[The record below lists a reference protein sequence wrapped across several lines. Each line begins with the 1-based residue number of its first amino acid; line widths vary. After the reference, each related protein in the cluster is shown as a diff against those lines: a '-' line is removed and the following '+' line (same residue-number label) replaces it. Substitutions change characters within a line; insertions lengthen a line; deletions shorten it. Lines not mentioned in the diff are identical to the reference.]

1 MSTASTRG
9 KLFAAFARR
18 LGYVNDG
25 QLDLACQARR
35 RDPSRELADIL
46 VAQGAIDARNRA
58 LIEEVVASHLAPHAG
73 DAEACFAA
81 ILDKGWVPTALFAD
95 GSEPPTAAGAPMG
108 PEPPVVAWEEGHA
121 DALTETVTLGS
132 YTSGGSRYEL
142 LERKFSGGMGEV
154 WLARDRELNREVLLK
169 QVLPQLA
176 ENARNR
182 GRFLRETRTG
192 AILEHP
198 GIVPVYDI
206 GQHPGGQ
213 LFQVMR
219 YFRPGSLHKKIAA
232 YHLAHP
238 DALDEL
244 AFRTLLGHFATAC
257 RAIEYVHTRGILHLD
272 IKPQNI
278 VTGDFGETQII
289 DWGLA
294 QITDA
299 DMLEKVHEESGNL
312 ASGSARGDSVRDDSA
327 APASREKPAAT
338 AVLPRGLR
346 GTPAYAAPE
355 QWKGDSQ
362 VLGPWTDVYG
372 LGATLFEILAGKAPF
387 KVPSPTLEED
397 VEIGNLHREVKPW
410 VPANVRAICRK
421 AMAVKPGDRYATA
434 AALADDIDRFL
445 ADEPVA
451 AWPDPWRVRL
461 WRFVKRHRTAV
472 AAAGVLLAT
481 TTVALAIGNV
491 LVARERDAKER
502 ARQEAVAQR
511 DLAERNA
518 AMTRD
523 VIADFIETVADD
535 KWGQIPGTGQL
546 RLDAVKSVVDKFPA
560 LIEQQ
565 PDNPDLKYDAALIYR
580 RCANLY
586 RVLGRLDEAKPR
598 YDQSREI
605 MEKLVAEKSDVALY
619 QQGLCHNRLE
629 DAEVILRESG
639 PEPALPTFRG
649 AVSLAEQTAK
659 AFPDSHGVL
668 RTLAQARLD
677 LADALVDAGRVD
689 EGVKV
694 SAESV
699 KNFDVVLA
707 RDGGDEDDTRY
718 QTRLLASLAAV
729 IAANAHYEAGRPDRE
744 MAAKA
749 DRQTAELS
757 VQHAGDPNVDFVRAL
772 ALDEWARVLGLDAAT
787 AAEGEKL
794 GIEAVVKLRALVA
807 ASPYEANFRPALA
820 DILVDR
826 GEKRLATG
834 QAAEATKLADEAIA
848 AVASL
853 DEPTGA
859 AEVKRCLA
867 RAHALRGRAAQ
878 AAGDA
883 AAAKTHFQSA
893 SEDYQ
898 AAVAGAPEN
907 KKLREEAAEIGRLLA
922 E

>member
-1 MSTASTRG
+1 MGTASTRG

-18 LGYVNDG
+18 LEYVTDG
-25 QLDLACQARR
+25 QLSLACQAQR
-35 RDPSRELADIL
+35 RDPSRGLVDIL
-46 VAQGAIDARNRA
+46 LAQGAIDARNRG
-58 LIEEVVASHLAPHAG
+58 LIEEAVESQLAAHAG
-73 DAEACFAA
+73 DVEACFAA
-81 ILDKGWVPTALFAD
+81 IHDKGWVPAVLFAD
-95 GSEPPTAAGAPMG
+95 GSDAPMATGAPTG
-108 PEPPVVAWEEGHA
+108 PEPASPAWEAGDA

-142 LERKFSGGMGEV
+142 LERKFTGGMGEV

-176 ENARNR
+176 ENVRNR
-182 GRFLRETRTG
+182 GRFLLEARTG

-238 DALDEL
+238 DAIDEL
-244 AFRTLLGHFATAC
+244 ALRTLLGHFATAC
-257 RAIEYVHTRGILHLD
+257 RAIEFVHTRGILHLD

-278 VTGDFGETQII
+278 VTGEFGETQII

-312 ASGSARGDSVRDDSA
+312 GSGSARGDSVT
-327 APASREKPAAT
+327 PASREKSTAT
-338 AVLPRGLR
+338 NVLPRGLR

-355 QWKGDSQ
+355 QWRGDPK
-362 VLGPWTDVYG
+362 VLGAWTDVYG
-372 LGATLFEILAGKAPF
+372 LGATLFEILASKAPF
-387 KVPSPTLEED
+387 TVPSPTIRED
-397 VEIGNLHREVKPW
+397 VEIGNLHREMKPW
-410 VPANVRAICRK
+410 APPALRAICRK
-421 AMAVKPGDRYATA
+421 ALAVKPGDRYATA

-472 AAAGVLLAT
+472 AAAGALLAT

-523 VIADFIETVADD
+523 VIADFIEKVADD
-535 KWGQIPGTGQL
+535 QWGQIPGTGQL
-546 RLDAVKSVVDKFPA
+546 RLDAVKSVVDTFPDLLA
-560 LIEQQ
+560 QQ

-586 RVLGRLDEAKPR
+586 RVLGRLGEARPL

-605 MEKLVAEKSDVALY
+605 MNKLVAERAPKEHHTLGWIHHLLD
-619 QQGLCHNRLE
+619 E
-629 DAEVILRESG
+629 AEVILRTDG
-639 PEPALPTFRG
+639 PQPSIATFREALEQAEL
-649 AVSLAEQTAK
+649 AVKSFPNSPVPLWTLGRAEM
-659 AFPDSHGVL
+659 
-668 RTLAQARLD
+668 D
-677 LADALVDAGRVD
+677 LADALVDAGSAA
-689 EGVKV
+689 EG
-694 SAESV
+694 AEKAATGV
-699 KNFDVVLA
+699 THFEAAMA
-707 RDGGDEDDTRY
+707 RDGEDDEDLRY
-718 QTRLLASLAAV
+718 QTRLMASLAAAV
-729 IAANAHYEAGRPDRE
+729 AANASFEAGRPDRE
-744 MAAKA
+744 MAEKA
-749 DRQTAELS
+749 DRWSAELS
-757 VQHAGDPNVDFVRAL
+757 ENLAGDPNVDYVRAL
-772 ALDEWARVLGLDAAT
+772 ALDEWARVLGLNAAT
-787 AAEGEKL
+787 AAEGEKV
-794 GIEAVVKLRALVA
+794 GEEAVAMLRALVA
-807 ASPYEANFRPALA
+807 AALYETNFRPALA

-826 GEKRLATG
+826 GAKRLAAG
-834 QAAEATKLADEAIA
+834 QAAEAVNLADEALAAIA
-848 AVASL
+848 PL
-853 DEPTGA
+853 DKPTGA
-859 AEVKRCLA
+859 VEAKRCLA
-867 RAHALRGRAAQ
+867 QAHALRGRAAK
-878 AAGDA
+878 ATGDA
-883 AAAKTHFQSA
+883 AAAKTHFKSA
-893 SEDYQ
+893 SENYQ

-907 KKLREEAAEIGRLLA
+907 EKLREEAAAIGGLLA

>member
-18 LGYVNDG
+18 LGYVTEG

-35 RDPSRELADIL
+35 RDPARELADIL

-58 LIEEVVASHLAPHAG
+58 IIEEVVESQLALHAG
-73 DAEACFAA
+73 NAEACFAG

-312 ASGSARGDSVRDDSA
+312 ASGSARGDSA
-327 APASREKPAAT
+327 APASREKSTAT
-338 AVLPRGLR
+338 NVLPRGLR

-355 QWKGDSQ
+355 QWTGDPQ

-372 LGATLFEILAGKAPF
+372 LGATLFEILAGKTPF
-387 KVPSPTLEED
+387 KVPSPMLEED

-472 AAAGVLLAT
+472 AAAGMLLAT

-491 LVARERDAKER
+491 LVARERDVAVRNSRMARQVIQELNVEIGDDFWSTIPQADARRVFMMSKAVDHYRQLVRDHPFDRGILREAAEAMRRLANLFRATGQSEEAMEMYRESLGIQEALPNRTELEWRDLIDTEADRAGAILASSGAEAAIPWHAR
-502 ARQEAVAQR
+502 ARKIAEGFSSQFPGSRLALSVKARTTTDLASSYDNADQPDEAIRLFDVAIESYRVILAREAPIRDDTILAVAAMIDAMRCYRRAGESGKAARLSGEAMAAAANLLKMANDDPNHRLLWALGAREQALSAQPPLAVGVLDPIVSELQTILHEHPDIDGFKTVLAETLIDAAELAIARTDSAVAQ
-511 DLAERNA
+511 
-518 AMTRD
+518 
-523 VIADFIETVADD
+523 
-535 KWGQIPGTGQL
+535 
-546 RLDAVKSVVDKFPA
+546 
-560 LIEQQ
+560 
-565 PDNPDLKYDAALIYR
+565 
-580 RCANLY
+580 
-586 RVLGRLDEAKPR
+586 
-598 YDQSREI
+598 
-605 MEKLVAEKSDVALY
+605 
-619 QQGLCHNRLE
+619 
-629 DAEVILRESG
+629 
-639 PEPALPTFRG
+639 
-649 AVSLAEQTAK
+649 
-659 AFPDSHGVL
+659 
-668 RTLAQARLD
+668 
-677 LADALVDAGRVD
+677 
-689 EGVKV
+689 
-694 SAESV
+694 
-699 KNFDVVLA
+699 
-707 RDGGDEDDTRY
+707 
-718 QTRLLASLAAV
+718 
-729 IAANAHYEAGRPDRE
+729 
-744 MAAKA
+744 
-749 DRQTAELS
+749 
-757 VQHAGDPNVDFVRAL
+757 
-772 ALDEWARVLGLDAAT
+772 
-787 AAEGEKL
+787 
-794 GIEAVVKLRALVA
+794 
-807 ASPYEANFRPALA
+807 
-820 DILVDR
+820 
-826 GEKRLATG
+826 
-834 QAAEATKLADEAIA
+834 QAAEKAAVLLAEVSGDEAREMRAKALLLHGRA
-848 AVASL
+848 AVMAGDKQTAQISLRSASDL
-853 DEPTGA
+853 CRQE
-859 AEVKRCLA
+859 
-867 RAHALRGRAAQ
+867 LRGRL
-878 AAGDA
+878 
-883 AAAKTHFQSA
+883 SP
-893 SEDYQ
+893 
-898 AAVAGAPEN
+898 AVAA
-907 KKLREEAAEIGRLLA
+907 LRTTIESELEALQQK
-922 E
+922 

>member
-9 KLFAAFARR
+9 KLFAALARR
-18 LGYVNDG
+18 LGYVTEG

-46 VAQGAIDARNRA
+46 VAQGAIDDRNRA
-58 LIEEVVASHLAPHAG
+58 IIEEVVESQLALHAG
-73 DAEACFAA
+73 NAEACFAD

-108 PEPPVVAWEEGHA
+108 PEPPVVAGEEGHA
-121 DALTETVTLGS
+121 DAHTETVTLGS

-142 LERKFSGGMGEV
+142 IERKFSGGMGEV
-154 WLARDRELNREVLLK
+154 WIARDRELNREVLLK
-169 QVLPQLA
+169 QVLPRLA

-182 GRFLRETRTG
+182 GRFLREARTG

-206 GQHPGGQ
+206 GRHPGGQ

-312 ASGSARGDSVRDDSA
+312 ASGSARGDSA
-327 APASREKPAAT
+327 APASREKSAAT

-355 QWKGDSQ
+355 QWKGDPQ
-362 VLGPWTDVYG
+362 VLGAWTDVYG
-372 LGATLFEILAGKAPF
+372 LGATLFEILASKAPF
-387 KVPSPTLEED
+387 TGPPSPTLEED

-434 AALADDIDRFL
+434 ATLADDIDRFL

-491 LVARERDAKER
+491 LVSRERDAKER
-502 ARQEAVAQR
+502 ARQEAVDQR
-511 DLAERNA
+511 DLAEGNA
-518 AMTRD
+518 AMTRN

-546 RLDAVKSVVDKFPA
+546 RLDAVQNVVDKFPNLLA
-560 LIEQQ
+560 QQ

-586 RVLGRLDEAKPR
+586 RVLGKLNEAKPL
-598 YDQSREI
+598 YEKSREI
-605 MEKLVAEKSDVALY
+605 MEKLVAEQTDVALY
-619 QQGLCHNRLE
+619 HQGLCHNLLE
-629 DAEVILRESG
+629 EAEILVRESG
-639 PEPALPTFRG
+639 PETALPTFRR
-649 AVSLAEQTAK
+649 AIAEAEQTLK
-659 AFPDSHGVL
+659 SSSDSIGVL
-668 RTLAQARLD
+668 RTLAQARMD
-677 LADALVDAGRVD
+677 MADALVDAGRSD
-689 EGVKV
+689 EA
-694 SAESV
+694 AESSAVAV
-699 KNFDVVLA
+699 KSFETVMA
-707 RDGGDEDDTRY
+707 RDGGDEDDIRY
-718 QTRLLASLAAV
+718 QTRLMASLAAV
-729 IAANAHYEAGRPDRE
+729 VAANASFEAGRPDRA
-744 MAAKA
+744 MAEKA
-749 DRQTAELS
+749 DRWSAELS
-757 VQHAGDPNVDFVRAL
+757 AKLAGDPNVDYVRAL
-772 ALDEWARVLGLDAAT
+772 ALDERARVLGLDGGT

-794 GIEAVVKLRALVA
+794 GIEAVDTLRALVA

-820 DILVDR
+820 DIIVDR
-826 GEKRLATG
+826 GEKRLAAG
-834 QAAEATKLADEAIA
+834 QAAEATILADEAIA
-848 AVASL
+848 SVAPL

-867 RAHALRGRAAQ
+867 RAHALRGRAAR
-878 AAGDA
+878 ATGDA
-883 AAAKTHFQSA
+883 ATAKTHFQSA
-893 SEDYQ
+893 SENYP
-898 AAVAGAPEN
+898 AAVVGAPEN
-907 KKLREEAAEIGRLLA
+907 KKLREEAAAIGGLLA

>member
-1 MSTASTRG
+1 MGTASTRG

-18 LGYVNDG
+18 LEYVTDG
-25 QLDLACQARR
+25 QLSLACQAQC
-35 RDPSRELADIL
+35 RDPSRGLVDIL
-46 VAQGAIDARNRA
+46 LAQGAIDARNRG
-58 LIEEVVASHLAPHAG
+58 LIEEAVERHLAPYAG
-73 DAEACFAA
+73 NAEACFAA
-81 ILDKGWVPTALFAD
+81 IHDKGWVPAVLFAD
-95 GSEPPTAAGAPMG
+95 GSDAPMATGAPTG
-108 PEPPVVAWEEGHA
+108 PEPASPAWEAGDA
-121 DALTETVTLGS
+121 DALTETVTLGG

-142 LERKFSGGMGEV
+142 LERKFTGGMGEV

-176 ENARNR
+176 ENVRNR
-182 GRFLRETRTG
+182 GRFLLEARTG

-238 DALDEL
+238 DAIDEL
-244 AFRTLLGHFATAC
+244 ALRTLLGHFATAC
-257 RAIEYVHTRGILHLD
+257 RAIEFVHTRGILHLD

-278 VTGDFGETQII
+278 VTGEFGETQII

-312 ASGSARGDSVRDDSA
+312 GSGSARGDSA
-327 APASREKPAAT
+327 TPASREKSTAT
-338 AVLPRGLR
+338 NVLPRGLR

-355 QWKGDSQ
+355 QWRGDPK
-362 VLGPWTDVYG
+362 VLGAWTDVYG
-372 LGATLFEILAGKAPF
+372 LGATLFEILASKAPF
-387 KVPSPTLEED
+387 TVPSPTIRED
-397 VEIGNLHREVKPW
+397 VEIGNLHREMKPW
-410 VPANVRAICRK
+410 APPALRAICRK
-421 AMAVKPGDRYATA
+421 ALALKPGDRYATA

-451 AWPDPWRVRL
+451 AWPDPWWVRL

-472 AAAGVLLAT
+472 AAAGALLAT

-523 VIADFIETVADD
+523 VIADFIEKVADD
-535 KWGQIPGTGQL
+535 QWGQIPGTGQL
-546 RLDAVKSVVDKFPA
+546 RLDAVKSVVKTFPDLLA
-560 LIEQQ
+560 QQ

-586 RVLGRLDEAKPR
+586 RVLGRLDEAKPL

-605 MEKLVAEKSDVALY
+605 MKKLVETLPEVTLY

-639 PEPALPTFRG
+639 PELALPTLRG

-668 RTLAQARLD
+668 RTLAQARID
-677 LADALVDAGRVD
+677 LADALVDAGRID

-699 KNFDVVLA
+699 KNFDAVLA
-707 RDGGDEDDTRY
+707 RDGGDEDDIRY
-718 QTRLLASLAAV
+718 QTRLLASLAAAV
-729 IAANAHYEAGRPDRE
+729 AANASFEAGRPDRE
-744 MAAKA
+744 MAEKA
-749 DRQTAELS
+749 DRWSAELS
-757 VQHAGDPNVDFVRAL
+757 AKLAGDPNVDYVRAL
-772 ALDEWARVLGLDAAT
+772 ALDEWARVLGLNAAT

-794 GIEAVVKLRALVA
+794 GEEAVAMLRALVA
-807 ASPYEANFRPALA
+807 AAPYETNFRPALA

-826 GEKRLATG
+826 GAKRLAAG
-834 QAAEATKLADEAIA
+834 QAAEAVNLANEALAAIA
-848 AVASL
+848 PL
-853 DEPTGA
+853 DKPTGA
-859 AEVKRCLA
+859 VEAKRCLA
-867 RAHALRGRAAQ
+867 QAHALSGRAAK
-878 AAGDA
+878 ATGAA
-883 AAAKTHFQSA
+883 AAAKTHFKSA
-893 SEDYQ
+893 SENYQ

-907 KKLREEAAEIGRLLA
+907 EKLREEAAAIGGLLA

>member
-1 MSTASTRG
+1 MGTASTRG

-18 LGYVNDG
+18 LEYVTDG
-25 QLDLACQARR
+25 QLDMACQAQR
-35 RDPSRELADIL
+35 RDPARELADIL
-46 VAQGAIDARNRA
+46 IAQGAIDARNRS
-58 LIEEVVASHLAPHAG
+58 LIEEAVERHLAPYAG
-73 DAEACFAA
+73 NAEACFAA
-81 ILDKGWVPTALFAD
+81 IHDKGWVPAVLFAD
-95 GSEPPTAAGAPMG
+95 GSEAPTAAGAPIG
-108 PEPPVVAWEEGHA
+108 PEPASPAWEAGDA

-169 QVLPQLA
+169 QVLPRLA
-176 ENARNR
+176 ENVRNR
-182 GRFLRETRTG
+182 GRFLLEARTG

-238 DALDEL
+238 GAIDEL

-257 RAIEYVHTRGILHLD
+257 RAIEFAHTRGILHLD

-278 VTGDFGETQII
+278 VTGEFGETQII

-312 ASGSARGDSVRDDSA
+312 GSGSARGDSVT
-327 APASREKPAAT
+327 PALREKSTAT
-338 AVLPRGLR
+338 NVLPRGLR

-355 QWKGDSQ
+355 QWTGDPK
-362 VLGPWTDVYG
+362 VLGAWTDVYG

-387 KVPSPTLEED
+387 TGPSPTIRED
-397 VEIGNLHREVKPW
+397 VEIGNFHWEMKPW
-410 VPANVRAICRK
+410 APSALRAICRK
-421 AMAVKPGDRYATA
+421 AMALKPGDRYATA

-461 WRFVKRHRTAV
+461 WRFVKRYRTAV

-481 TTVALAIGNV
+481 TTLALAIGNV

-511 DLAERNA
+511 EIAEGNA

-535 KWGQIPGTGQL
+535 KWGSIPGTGTL
-546 RLDAVKSVVDKFPA
+546 RLDAVKSVVDKFPDLLA
-560 LIEQQ
+560 QQ
-565 PDNPDLKYDAALIYR
+565 PANPDLKYDAALIYR

-586 RVLGRLDEAKPR
+586 RVLGRLDEAKPL
-598 YDQSREI
+598 YDQSLEI
-605 MEKLVAEKSDVALY
+605 MKKLVAEKAPKEHHTLGWIHHLLD
-619 QQGLCHNRLE
+619 E
-629 DAEVILRESG
+629 AEVILRTDG
-639 PEPALPTFRG
+639 PQPSIATFREALEQAEL
-649 AVSLAEQTAK
+649 AVKSFPNSPGPLWTLGRAEI
-659 AFPDSHGVL
+659 
-668 RTLAQARLD
+668 D
-677 LADALVDAGRVD
+677 LADALVDAGSAA
-689 EGVKV
+689 EG
-694 SAESV
+694 AEKAATGV
-699 KNFDVVLA
+699 THFEAAMA
-707 RDGGDEDDTRY
+707 RDGEDDEDIRY
-718 QTRLLASLAAV
+718 QTRLMASLAAAV
-729 IAANAHYEAGRPDRE
+729 AANARFEAGRPDRE
-744 MAAKA
+744 MAEKA
-749 DRQTAELS
+749 DRWSAELS
-757 VQHAGDPNVDFVRAL
+757 ENLAGDPNVDFVRAL
-772 ALDEWARVLGLDAAT
+772 ALDERARVLGLDAAT
-787 AAEGEKL
+787 AAEGETL
-794 GIEAVVKLRALVA
+794 GIEAVVKLRALVKA
-807 ASPYEANFRPALA
+807 APYETNFRPVLA

-826 GEKRLATG
+826 GEKRLAEEKAT
-834 QAAEATKLADEAIA
+834 EAVMLADEALAAIA
-848 AVASL
+848 PL
-853 DEPTGA
+853 DKPTGA
-859 AEVKRCLA
+859 VEAKRCLA
-867 RAHALRGRAAQ
+867 HAHALRGRAAK
-878 AAGDA
+878 A
-883 AAAKTHFQSA
+883 AADPAFAKIHLQSA
-893 SEDYQ
+893 SEYYQ

-907 KKLREEAAEIGRLLA
+907 KKLREEAAEIERLLA

>member
-1 MSTASTRG
+1 MGTASTRG

-18 LGYVNDG
+18 LEYVTDG
-25 QLDLACQARR
+25 QLSLACQAQR
-35 RDPSRELADIL
+35 RDPSRGLVDIL
-46 VAQGAIDARNRA
+46 LAQGAIDARNRG
-58 LIEEVVASHLAPHAG
+58 LIEEAVESQLAAHAG
-73 DAEACFAA
+73 DVEACFAA
-81 ILDKGWVPTALFAD
+81 IHDKGWVPAVLFAD
-95 GSEPPTAAGAPMG
+95 GSDAPMATGAPTG
-108 PEPPVVAWEEGHA
+108 PEPASPVWEAGDA

-142 LERKFSGGMGEV
+142 LERKFTGGMGEV

-176 ENARNR
+176 ENVRNR
-182 GRFLRETRTG
+182 GRFLLEARTG

-238 DALDEL
+238 DAIDEL

-257 RAIEYVHTRGILHLD
+257 RAIEFVHTRGILHLD

-278 VTGDFGETQII
+278 VTGEFGETQII

-312 ASGSARGDSVRDDSA
+312 GSGSARGDSVT
-327 APASREKPAAT
+327 PASREKSTAT
-338 AVLPRGLR
+338 NVLPRGLR

-355 QWKGDSQ
+355 QWKGDPK
-362 VLGPWTDVYG
+362 VLGVWTDVYG
-372 LGATLFEILAGKAPF
+372 LGATLFEILASKAPF
-387 KVPSPTLEED
+387 KVPSPTIGED
-397 VEIGNLHREVKPW
+397 VEIGNLHREMKPW
-410 VPANVRAICRK
+410 APPALRAICRK

-461 WRFVKRHRTAV
+461 WRLVKRHRTAV

-491 LVARERDAKER
+491 LVAQERDAKER

-523 VIADFIETVADD
+523 VIADFIEKVADD
-535 KWGQIPGTGQL
+535 QWGQIPGTGQL
-546 RLDAVKSVVDKFPA
+546 RLDAVKSVVKTFPDLLA
-560 LIEQQ
+560 QQ

-586 RVLGRLDEAKPR
+586 RVLGRLDKAKPL

-605 MEKLVAEKSDVALY
+605 MNKLVETHPEVMLY

-639 PEPALPTFRG
+639 PELALPPLRG

-668 RTLAQARLD
+668 RTLAQARID

-699 KNFDVVLA
+699 KNFDAVLA
-707 RDGGDEDDTRY
+707 RDGGDEDDIRY
-718 QTRLLASLAAV
+718 QTRLLASLAAAV
-729 IAANAHYEAGRPDRE
+729 AANASFEAGHPDRG
-744 MAAKA
+744 MAEKA
-749 DRQTAELS
+749 DRWSAELS
-757 VQHAGDPNVDFVRAL
+757 ENLAGDPNVDYVRAL
-772 ALDEWARVLGLDAAT
+772 ALDEWGRVLGLDAAT
-787 AAEGEKL
+787 AAEGETL

-826 GEKRLATG
+826 GEKRLAAG
-834 QAAEATKLADEAIA
+834 QAAESVMLADEALAAIA
-848 AVASL
+848 PL
-853 DEPTGA
+853 DKPTGA
-859 AEVKRCLA
+859 VEAKRCLA
-867 RAHALRGRAAQ
+867 RAHALRGRAAK
-878 AAGDA
+878 ATGDPA
-883 AAAKTHFQSA
+883 FTKIHFQLA
-893 SEDYQ
+893 SENYQ

-907 KKLREEAAEIGRLLA
+907 KKLREEAAAIGGLLA

>member
-46 VAQGAIDARNRA
+46 VAQGAIDERNRA

-81 ILDKGWVPTALFAD
+81 ILDKGWVPAALCAD
-95 GSEPPTAAGAPMG
+95 GSDPPTAAGAPMG

-154 WLARDRELNREVLLK
+154 WIARDRELNREVLLK
-169 QVLPQLA
+169 QVLPKLA

-257 RAIEYVHTRGILHLD
+257 RAIEFAHTRGILHLD

-312 ASGSARGDSVRDDSA
+312 ASGSARGDSA

-338 AVLPRGLR
+338 NVLPRGLR

-355 QWKGDSQ
+355 QWQGDPKA
-362 VLGPWTDVYG
+362 LGPRTDVYG

-434 AALADDIDRFL
+434 AALADDIERFL

-546 RLDAVKSVVDKFPA
+546 RLDAVKSVVDTFPD
-560 LIEQQ
+560 LIAQQ

-586 RVLGRLDEAKPR
+586 RLLGKLEAAKPL

-605 MEKLVAEKSDVALY
+605 MEKLVAEKAPKEYHTLGWIHHLLD
-619 QQGLCHNRLE
+619 E
-629 DAEVILRESG
+629 AEVILRTDG
-639 PEPALPTFRG
+639 PQPSIATFREALEQAEL
-649 AVSLAEQTAK
+649 AVKSFPNSPGPQWTLGRAEM
-659 AFPDSHGVL
+659 
-668 RTLAQARLD
+668 D
-677 LADALVDAGRVD
+677 LADALVDAGSAT
-689 EGVKV
+689 EG
-694 SAESV
+694 AEQAAKGV
-699 KNFDVVLA
+699 MHFEA
-707 RDGGDEDDTRY
+707 AMAHDGEDDEDIRY
-718 QTRLLASLAAV
+718 QTRLMASLAAAV
-729 IAANAHYEAGRPDRE
+729 AANARFEAGRPDRE
-744 MAAKA
+744 MAEKA
-749 DRQTAELS
+749 DRWSAELS
-757 VQHAGDPNVDFVRAL
+757 ENLAGDPNVDFVRAL
-772 ALDEWARVLGLDAAT
+772 ALDERARVLGLDAAT

-794 GIEAVVKLRALVA
+794 GIEAVHKLRALVA
-807 ASPYEANFRPALA
+807 AAPYEANFRPALA

-826 GEKRLATG
+826 GEKRLAAG
-834 QAAEATKLADEAIA
+834 QAAEAVMLADEALAAIA
-848 AVASL
+848 PL
-853 DEPTGA
+853 DKPTGA
-859 AEVKRCLA
+859 VEAKRCLA
-867 RAHALRGRAAQ
+867 QAHALRGRAAK
-878 AAGDA
+878 ATGDPA
-883 AAAKTHFQSA
+883 FTKIHLQSA
-893 SEDYQ
+893 SENYQ

-907 KKLREEAAEIGRLLA
+907 KKLREEATEIGRLLA